1 MMNSTTTL
9 CPSPSGAHTAPVSL
23 WAHVPEPP
31 PQPEV
36 PPGVPPMQ
44 PDREIDLPPPDDPG
58 EGRDPEP
65 YSDTPPLPGTV

>member
-1 MMNSTTTL
+1 MMNTMRAV
-9 CPSPSGAHTAPVSL
+9 CPSLSGVQTKLQPL

-36 PPGVPPMQ
+36 PPGIPPMQ

-58 EGRDPEP
+58 EVRDPEP